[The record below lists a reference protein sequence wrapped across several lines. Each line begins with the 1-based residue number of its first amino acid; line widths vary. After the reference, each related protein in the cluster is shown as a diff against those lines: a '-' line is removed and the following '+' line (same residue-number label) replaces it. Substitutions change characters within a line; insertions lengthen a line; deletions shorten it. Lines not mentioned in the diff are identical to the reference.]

1 MKFFKKIFILIAAI
15 PAVLTSCGTPKEL
28 QTGDIP
34 AVNKLDINRY
44 LGTWYEIIRL
54 DHPFER
60 GLENVTATYEL
71 KEDGDIRVINRGWD
85 VEDKEWSEAEGKAW
99 RPEPD
104 KEPGKF
110 QVSFFLWF
118 SSLYKVIKLDDDYQW
133 AMVTSSSKEYLWI
146 LSREPELPDSTYN
159 MLINFAK
166 ENGFPMEDL
175 HKVKHDKNQ

>member
-1 MKFFKKIFILIAAI
+1 MKFFRKIFVIFAAI
-15 PAVLTSCGTPKEL
+15 PAILTSCGTPKEL
-28 QTGDIP
+28 RTDDIP
-34 AVNKLDINRY
+34 AVDELDINRY

-60 GLENVTATYEL
+60 GLENVTAAYEL

-99 RPEPD
+99 RPDPD
-104 KEPGKF
+104 IEPGKF

-118 SSLYKVIKLDDDYQW
+118 SSLYKVIKLDEDYSF

-159 MLINFAK
+159 MLINFAEEK
-166 ENGFPMEDL
+166 GFPLEDL
-175 HKVKHDKNQ
+175 HKVKHDKNK